1 MENKQQLSLTTI
13 QDEIHNETGV
23 MLYFW
28 GDHCNVCHA
37 LQPKLF
43 EAFEENF
50 PAIKPITIDVAE
62 HANIAAHFGVF
73 SIPTAIIFLDGKE
86 FARVS
91 RNVSIPALVEQ
102 IQRPYEILTS
112 N

>member
-1 MENKQQLSLTTI
+1 MTI
-13 QDEIHNETGV
+13 DTIKEKIERETGI

-28 GDHCNVCHA
+28 GEHCNVCHA

-43 EAFEENF
+43 DAFEKNF
-50 PAIKPITIDVAE
+50 PKIEKITIDVGE
-62 HANIAAHFGVF
+62 HADIAAAFGVF
-73 SIPTAIIFLDGKE
+73 SIPTAIVFLDGRE

-102 IQRPYEILTS
+102 IRRPYEIMLS
-112 N
+112 

>member
-1 MENKQQLSLTTI
+1 MENCKNISLNDI
-13 QDEIHNETGV
+13 QNMIENEMGV

-28 GDHCNVCHA
+28 GEHCNVCHA

-43 EAFEENF
+43 KSFEENF

-91 RNVSIPALVEQ
+91 RNVSIPALISQ
-102 IQRPYEILTS
+102 IQRPYEILTG
-112 N
+112 

>member
-1 MENKQQLSLTTI
+1 MKNCKNLSLNDI
-13 QDEIHNETGV
+13 QNMIENETGV

-28 GDHCNVCHA
+28 GEHCNVCHA

-43 EAFEENF
+43 KSFEENF
-50 PAIKPITIDVAE
+50 PAIKPVSIDVAE
-62 HANIAAHFGVF
+62 YANIGAHFGVF

-91 RNVSIPALVEQ
+91 RNVSIPALVSQ
-102 IQRPYEILTS
+102 IKRVYEILTT
-112 N
+112 

>member
-1 MENKQQLSLTTI
+1 MRIESIGEK
-13 QDEIHNETGV
+13 IHNQTGV

-28 GDHCNVCHA
+28 GEHCNVCHA

-43 EAFEENF
+43 EAFDKNF
-50 PAIKPITIDVAE
+50 PKIEKITIDVGE
-62 HANIAAHFGVF
+62 HADIAAHFGVF
-73 SIPTAIIFLDGKE
+73 SIPTAIVFLDGKE

-102 IQRPYEILTS
+102 IRRPYEILLS
-112 N
+112 